1 MGASALPL
9 DFTRFA
15 ILGGAS
21 GWSAEVELVGA
32 SHVAI
37 ALPPM
42 RSYVRLHADQRQA
55 MVGSLTRL
63 GELIGGL

>member
-1 MGASALPL
+1 
-9 DFTRFA
+9 
-15 ILGGAS
+15 
-21 GWSAEVELVGA
+21 
-32 SHVAI
+32 VAI